1 MKQENTVYDDNND
14 SFPFNLLNNSQELN
28 DVSNNNLIINDYLCI
43 ECNAIPEITNVDYNK
58 SIIEKKCPKYKKIMS
73 LSDFINEIK
82 NQTNKLICKLCNK
95 RNDKDGFKYCY
106 LCNKIICPVCFVKHD
121 KSHNMIDYYEYN
133 NKCKIHFNQIY
144 TSFCLFCKKNICYEC
159 KKSKE
164 HKEHKRYDFI
174 EIMPNENEIEQ
185 IKDFCFKLKNNLE
198 IIEHETMTETYEL
211 KNIKEERILI
221 IDQIYQK
228 QNDNKIDEIN
238 QKLIDLEEMCIKKLN
253 EIYLIY
259 INYSE
264 KVKEYYK
271 NLKAKYEEEKEN
283 ILNANKINF
292 NKAKFIIQNKY
303 DKFIKEIQKFKKQLK
318 MKYNNII
325 ELNDIIINSYFKNK
339 NQYYYIINVEN
350 IINSIKKFKEEKP
363 QLLIKE
369 LNKKYKL
376 SLTEKNIEIEKN
388 IITNQGIKN
397 IIKRIDK
404 DKVEKLY
411 IHLCNVNSLS
421 FLMNYN
427 FANLKYLFIINCN
440 INSIETF
447 RKVQIPQLKILDLS
461 YNRIEDIESIKYIKA
476 NSLEVLNLCENKIIN
491 INVLENEIFKTLKVI
506 NLSHNQISD
515 ISVFNKAKFKK
526 ITTILLDFNNI
537 KDFKHLNKENLKDLI
552 NLKIGNQSF
561 NDNTKP

>member
-1 MKQENTVYDDNND
+1 
-14 SFPFNLLNNSQELN
+14 
-28 DVSNNNLIINDYLCI
+28 
-43 ECNAIPEITNVDYNK
+43 
-58 SIIEKKCPKYKKIMS
+58 
-73 LSDFINEIK
+73 
-82 NQTNKLICKLCNK
+82 
-95 RNDKDGFKYCY
+95 
-106 LCNKIICPVCFVKHD
+106 
-121 KSHNMIDYYEYN
+121 
-133 NKCKIHFNQIY
+133 
-144 TSFCLFCKKNICYEC
+144 
-159 KKSKE
+159 
-164 HKEHKRYDFI
+164 
-174 EIMPNENEIEQ
+174 
-185 IKDFCFKLKNNLE
+185 
-198 IIEHETMTETYEL
+198 
-211 KNIKEERILI
+211 
-221 IDQIYQK
+221 
-228 QNDNKIDEIN
+228 
-238 QKLIDLEEMCIKKLN
+238 MCIKKLN

>member
-1 MKQENTVYDDNND
+1 
-14 SFPFNLLNNSQELN
+14 
-28 DVSNNNLIINDYLCI
+28 
-43 ECNAIPEITNVDYNK
+43 
-58 SIIEKKCPKYKKIMS
+58 
-73 LSDFINEIK
+73 
-82 NQTNKLICKLCNK
+82 
-95 RNDKDGFKYCY
+95 
-106 LCNKIICPVCFVKHD
+106 
-121 KSHNMIDYYEYN
+121 MIDYYEYN

-238 QKLIDLEEMCIKKLN
+238 QKLNDLEEMCIKKLN

-283 ILNANKINF
+283 ILKANKINF

-303 DKFIKEIQKFKKQLK
+303 DKFIKEIQNIKKQLK

-325 ELNDIIINSYFKNK
+325 ELNNIIINSYFKNK

-350 IINSIKKFKEEKP
+350 IINSIKKYKEEMPKFV
-363 QLLIKE
+363 IKE
-369 LNKKYKL
+369 LNQKYKL
-376 SLTEKNIEIEKN
+376 NLSEKNIQIENN
-388 IITNQGIKN
+388 IITNQGIRN
-397 IIKRIDK
+397 IIKRIDE
-404 DKVEKLY
+404 DKVERLY
-411 IHLCNVNSLS
+411 L
-421 FLMNYN
+421 
-427 FANLKYLFIINCN
+427 II
-440 INSIETF
+440 
-447 RKVQIPQLKILDLS
+447 
-461 YNRIEDIESIKYIKA
+461 YI
-476 NSLEVLNLCENKIIN
+476 
-491 INVLENEIFKTLKVI
+491 
-506 NLSHNQISD
+506 
-515 ISVFNKAKFKK
+515 
-526 ITTILLDFNNI
+526 
-537 KDFKHLNKENLKDLI
+537 
-552 NLKIGNQSF
+552 
-561 NDNTKP
+561 